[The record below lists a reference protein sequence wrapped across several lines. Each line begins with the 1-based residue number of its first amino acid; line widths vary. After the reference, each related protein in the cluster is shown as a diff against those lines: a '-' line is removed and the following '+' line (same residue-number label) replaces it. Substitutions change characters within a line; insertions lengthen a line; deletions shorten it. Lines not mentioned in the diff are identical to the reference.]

1 MDIHEIGIRK
11 YFEEDRGFKNGAGE
25 VYYYNA
31 DGKTP
36 NLDPLSAGVDA
47 AATIANTIAGISDMK
62 QRREF
67 DRATGRMSLDDQRKL
82 AQALQKAKSREAKLA
97 LITSEI
103 NKFQIE
109 QSKKTTQTMAL
120 VIGGSLVFL
129 FAVIYLTKD

>member
-1 MDIHEIGIRK
+1 MDIHEIGIRN

-31 DGKTP
+31 NGTP
-36 NLDPLSAGVDA
+36 NLDPVSAGVDA

-103 NKFQIE
+103 NKFQIQ
-109 QSKKTTQTMAL
+109 QSKKTTQTMAI

>member
-1 MDIHEIGIRK
+1 MDINEIGLK
-11 YFEEDRGFKNGAGE
+11 NYFEEDRGFKNGAGE

-31 DGKTP
+31 EGIP
-36 NLDPLSAGVDA
+36 NLDPISAGADA

-62 QRREF
+62 QKREF
-67 DRATGRMSLDDQRKL
+67 DRATGRLSLDDQRKL

-103 NKFQIE
+103 NKFQIQ
-109 QSKKTTQTMAL
+109 QSKKTTQTMAI